1 MQVLCGIHT
10 LIRTPLPLNE
20 YKTMVLAG
28 FVAADYRTYKWSKSS
43 EECCTELS
51 WPSLSTR
58 RKYLS
63 LTIIYDILHH
73 HISLKFSDYFTFSS
87 AASTRSHSLS
97 ILCKQSSINSYRY
110 SFFVNSVFWWNSI
123 PFDILSTTRRTT
135 FRRMLYNILF
145 VSD

>member
-1 MQVLCGIHT
+1 MNLTLVNQEFDSYGFKIYSYLKLHHALCN
-10 LIRTPLPLNE
+10 P
-20 YKTMVLAG
+20 
-28 FVAADYRTYKWSKSS
+28 SS
-43 EECCTELS
+43 IS
-51 WPSLSTR
+51 FHP

-73 HISLKFSDYFTFSS
+73 HIALKFSDYFTFSS

-123 PFDILSTTRRTT
+123 PFDILSTTHRTT
-135 FRRMLYNILF
+135 FRRMLYNFLF